1 MAEDEHDYKV
11 GPGLCENLEKF
22 YMLPLMRLLTGSP
35 GCARNAAA
43 HQIPWWV
50 TAASFLDERYPEP
63 ECPAHEMAAD
73 LEPGKNNAQLVA
85 FE

>member
-43 HQIPWWV
+43 HQIPWWA
-50 TAASFLDERYPEP
+50 TAASFLDERLPGATQ
-63 ECPAHEMAAD
+63 CPADEMAAD
-73 LEPGKNNAQLVA
+73 LEPAKTTRN
-85 FE
+85 